1 MEGSMRQGHAS
12 LLERLSKALHLHYD
26 EIANEALPRRWV
38 DLIQHLDEEERRR
51 SQGHQPGAEQREPH
65 PRRKN

>member
-1 MEGSMRQGHAS
+1 MRQGHAS

-38 DLIQHLDEEERRR
+38 DLIQHLDEEERKR
-51 SQGHQPGAEQREPH
+51 SEGHQPGAEQREPH